1 MRGMDA
7 SQIDFIHVQCKNKGN
22 EKLRVLPNRKGG
34 EEFNHYLLYL
44 NSML

>member
-1 MRGMDA
+1 ML
-7 SQIDFIHVQCKNKGN
+7 SKINFIHVQYKDKGN
-22 EKLRVLPNRKGG
+22 EKLRVLQNRKGG